1 MKLTVDY
8 HSVVSFYFNPLSN
21 FSSINNSTTLV
32 GGGGCMCLSVWWLDV
47 VWYKINL
54 FYILLRILIIVN

>member
-21 FSSINNSTTLV
+21 FSSINNSTRRRRMYVFVCVVV
-32 GGGGCMCLSVWWLDV
+32 GCCV
-47 VWYKINL
+47 V
-54 FYILLRILIIVN
+54 